1 MGNIDFSSYTKMLA
15 NASTENPKVIKTN
28 NPPIDDKINN
38 INDLLINAERQKQT
52 LRKAIVIF
60 VSVLLFA
67 QLVFFNYIVWLIIHA
82 VITQDGIYR
91 HLLVEESA
99 NLLSFL
105 KYYIS
110 ATVVELLGMLF
121 FIVRYAF
128 SKVDKGTESAAK
140 AERVKMKKKGKNIK
154 SNTDQ

>member
-1 MGNIDFSSYTKMLA
+1 MSGVDFSSYTQMLA
-15 NASTENPKVIKTN
+15 HASVGSQK
-28 NPPIDDKINN
+28 PIRTDNKPVDKKIDS
-38 INDLLINAERQKQT
+38 INDLLINAEIQKQK
-52 LRKAIVIF
+52 LRRIIVIF
-60 VSVLLFA
+60 VSLLLLA

-82 VITQDGIYR
+82 VIFQNDVYR
-91 HLLVEESA
+91 QLRVEESA

-128 SKVDKGTESAAK
+128 SKIEKIEKNTSKEEK
-140 AERVKMKKKGKNIK
+140 IKIKKKTKNK
-154 SNTDQ
+154 